1 MPLQVLWFC
10 FLLISQVC
18 AYDNIAYDEFTNDC
32 EPLSPLFRQVSSP
45 GMPSALIPSP
55 AAMAP
60 GAVGLVHSG
69 GSFGLQH
76 QHSGL
81 AAVGSG
87 GGGGVPGSTADGQGD
102 SPAAAVTLG
111 TQYQTLA
118 TYGSSGAKVA
128 SLLPAPP
135 PISPP
140 GVYTPGLGTSGAA
153 AASAGGAYQS
163 AYGAGT
169 AGTTYQPAYGAITT
183 GTTYQAAYGA
193 APIQVP
199 SPAASFGGA
208 GAPGAG
214 ASATT
219 APGAPWDPPQHSTGY
234 STAPQQQ
241 PWGQQQLGTGSV
253 VGLAAAAAPGGSFVM
268 PDEHTLAAY
277 AAAAPPL
284 NFADA
289 RRSPHGRP
297 ACCFAVLGVGA
308 RCVLL
313 QPSVHAGEPVP
324 LGVWDRNSAG
334 HLGRLRCFAKDSGE
348 GTPACIWRD
357 LGYVYGAGVY
367 IVWPAPLQQLCSQS
381 FLQ

>member
-1 MPLQVLWFC
+1 MHKVFLRRLHQPLC
-10 FLLISQVC
+10 T
-18 AYDNIAYDEFTNDC
+18 NFTILC
-32 EPLSPLFRQVSSP
+32 KVSSP

-60 GAVGLVHSG
+60 GAVGLVPSG

-76 QHSGL
+76 QPSGL

-87 GGGGVPGSTADGQGD
+87 GSGGVPGSAADGQGD

-140 GVYTPGLGTSGAA
+140 GVYTPGPGTSGAA

-163 AYGAGT
+163 AYGAAT
-169 AGTTYQPAYGAITT
+169 AGTTYQSAYGAAAV
-183 GTTYQAAYGA
+183 GTAYQPAYGA
-193 APIQVP
+193 APVQVP
-199 SPAASFGGA
+199 SPAASFGGT
-208 GAPGAG
+208 GAPGAAAA
-214 ASATT
+214 ASAGG
-219 APGAPWDPPQHSTGY
+219 AAAAVPGAPWDPSQHSTGY

-241 PWGQQQLGTGSV
+241 PWGQSHAGAGSAGGV
-253 VGLAAAAAPGGSFVM
+253 AAAAAPGGVFVM
-268 PDEHTLAAY
+268 PDGHTLAAY

-313 QPSVHAGEPVP
+313 QPSVHAGEQAWQANWAHRHFGF
-324 LGVWDRNSAG
+324 L
-334 HLGRLRCFAKDSGE
+334 AKDSVDS
-348 GTPACIWRD
+348 TFA
-357 LGYVYGAGVY
+357 
-367 IVWPAPLQQLCSQS
+367 
-381 FLQ
+381 